1 MKEKMNTN
9 SIDAY
14 DLPERVRTYDTDM
27 EIMHPLRWKMIEI
40 ALEVLPFHATEYVNV
55 LDLGVGTGCFSQQL
69 FTKCPNSKLVAVD
82 GSALMI
88 ELAKLRLGAQAQ
100 LVEWI
105 QSDFRSIPSQVLKP
119 NRYDAVIS
127 SYALHHLN
135 AQEKL
140 AVLTAVVMAIK
151 PNGWFINAEV
161 VKAEYPDIERRIQD
175 IRVKAVTERAPEKDE
190 RFLTIDS
197 TRSFLD
203 TLEATEKDQPQTLN
217 TDMNILQKAGI
228 RNAEV
233 FWREY
238 REVVFGGTK
247 IDIT

>member
-1 MKEKMNTN
+1 
-9 SIDAY
+9 
-14 DLPERVRTYDTDM
+14 
-27 EIMHPLRWKMIEI
+27 
-40 ALEVLPFHATEYVNV
+40 
-55 LDLGVGTGCFSQQL
+55 
-69 FTKCPNSKLVAVD
+69 
-82 GSALMI
+82 
-88 ELAKLRLGAQAQ
+88 
-100 LVEWI
+100 
-105 QSDFRSIPSQVLKP
+105 
-119 NRYDAVIS
+119 
-127 SYALHHLN
+127 
-135 AQEKL
+135 
-140 AVLTAVVMAIK
+140 MAIK
-151 PNGWFINAEV
+151 PNGWFINADV

-175 IRVKAVTERAPEKDE
+175 IRVKAVTERAPERDE

-217 TDMNILQKAGI
+217 TDMNILQEAGI